1 MQFPWTKPENRADVG
16 NAVIQSAHLAA
27 LGDGVDLPSVAI
39 AQAAV
44 GLVARS
50 FSVAEVTPVNE
61 VTAALTPSVLSTM
74 ASSLVLHGN
83 SVHRL
88 DVKNGLRLVEAT
100 SYDLSGATIYPDE
113 WLYRLVHGTPSS
125 DIEVRALGDAVIHC
139 RVGGT
144 EYEGC
149 SPLSA
154 AGMTRDLIVHVERQL
169 TEEASGAVGQLLA
182 VPGMSTDAK
191 NEGSVFKTFGEKL
204 LNLKGKLAVVPSAAE
219 LGPNARAASSKT
231 NLESTRIGMNH
242 PPALAELR
250 DRVGVSLLATL
261 GIHPTLLVER
271 GDGQNTREMWRLFV
285 AVTLSSYARIIEQE
299 CQIKLGVPDLRI
311 RFPTVVDL
319 RQKAQVVK
327 ALAETADTTGLTGA
341 EILEFAGFA

>member
-1 MQFPWTKPENRADVG
+1 MRFPWTKPENRVDVG

-27 LGDGVDLPSVAI
+27 LGDGVDLSSVAI

-44 GLVARS
+44 GMVKRPFAVAD
-50 FSVAEVTPVNE
+50 VTPKNE
-61 VTAALTPSVLSTM
+61 ITDALTPSVLS
-74 ASSLVLHGN
+74 AIAASLVLYGN

-113 WLYRLVHGTPSS
+113 WLYKITHATPSS

-139 RVGGT
+139 RLGGT

-154 AGMTRDLIVHVERQL
+154 GGMTADLIVDVERQL
-169 TEEASGAVGQLLA
+169 AEEASGAVGQVLA
-182 VPGMSTDAK
+182 VPGMASDSK
-191 NEGSVFKTFGEKL
+191 SQDSVFKSFGEKL
-204 LNLKGKLAVVPSAAE
+204 LNLKGKLVVVPSAAE
-219 LGPNARAASSKT
+219 LGPNSRTASSKT

-250 DRVGVSLLATL
+250 DRVGASLLSVL
-261 GIHPTLLVER
+261 GIHPTLLIER
-271 GDGQNTREMWRLFV
+271 GDGQNTREMWRLFH
-285 AVTLSSYARIIEQE
+285 AVTLMSYAKIIEQE
-299 CQIKLGVPDLRI
+299 CRIKLGVPDLRI

-327 ALAETADTTGLTGA
+327 SLAETAETTGLTGP
-341 EILEFAGFA
+341 EILELAGFA

>member
-1 MQFPWTKPENRADVG
+1 MKFPWTKPENRADVG
-16 NAVIQSAHLAA
+16 NAVIQRSHLAA
-27 LGDGVDLPSVAI
+27 LGDGVDLSSVAI
-39 AQAAV
+39 ARSAT

-50 FSVAEVTPVNE
+50 FAVAEVTPANE
-61 VTAALTPSVLSTM
+61 LTAALTPTVLYNIG
-74 ASSLVLHGN
+74 ASLVLHGN

-100 SYDLSGATIYPDE
+100 SYDLSGASIYPDE
-113 WLYRLVHGTPSS
+113 WLYRITHATPSS

-154 AGMTRDLIVHVERQL
+154 AGMTRDLIVNVERQL
-169 TEEASGAVGQLLA
+169 TEESSGAVGQVLA
-182 VPGMSTDAK
+182 VPGMASDSK
-191 NEGSVFKTFGEKL
+191 SEDSVFKNFGEKL
-204 LNLKGKLAVVPSAAE
+204 LNLRGKLAIVPSAAE
-219 LGPNARAASSKT
+219 LGPNARLASSKT
-231 NLESTRIGMNH
+231 NLEATRIGMNH
-242 PPALAELR
+242 PPALADLR

-261 GIHPTLLVER
+261 GIHPTLLTER
-271 GDGQNTREMWRLFV
+271 GDGQNTREMWRLFH

-299 CQIKLGVPDLRI
+299 CRSKLGVPDLRI